1 MMTRKRDGFNNQ
13 LAIVLPQNIHAEL
26 KENPLTKLLFI
37 TDVGYYP
44 AARYHYRERPE
55 GCDQN
60 IFIFCTEGKG
70 WIEANGVTKKIA
82 KDTFLIIPAGLPHK
96 YGAENSQPWT
106 IYWFHFSGLQATSF
120 CGDDLT
126 ISNINSIENT
136 RNDRRVRLFEEIY
149 QTLSMGYSREN
160 LEYVSI
166 CLWYL
171 LGSFSYLPQFERM
184 RAIQQSDV
192 VEKSILYMHEHLK
205 ENITLEDLAD
215 HCGYSASH
223 FSAIFRK
230 KTTRSPI
237 EYFLGL
243 KMQNACQQLDF
254 TSKRIKEIAAGL
266 AFSDQFYFSRLFK
279 KVIGVSP
286 GDYRKNKKG

>member
-1 MMTRKRDGFNNQ
+1 MTRKRDGFNNQ
-13 LAIVLPQNIHAEL
+13 LAIVLPQHIHTEL

-44 AARYHYRERPE
+44 AAKFHYRERPE
-55 GCDQN
+55 GCEQN
-60 IFIFCTEGKG
+60 ILIFCTEGSG
-70 WIEANGVTKKIA
+70 WVEANGSKKRVT

-96 YGAENSQPWT
+96 YGADNSSPWT
-106 IYWFHFSGLQATSF
+106 IYWFHFTGLQATSF
-120 CGDDLT
+120 CSESLSV
-126 ISNINSIENT
+126 SNINSIENT
-136 RNDRRVRLFEEIY
+136 RNDRRIKLFEEIY

-160 LEYVSI
+160 LEYASI

-171 LGSFSYLPQFERM
+171 LGSFNYLPQFERM
-184 RAIQQSDV
+184 RTIQQTDV
-192 VEKSILYMHEHLK
+192 IEKSILYMHEHLN
-205 ENITLEDLAD
+205 ENISLQDLAT

-237 EYFLGL
+237 EYFLDL

-254 TSKRIKEIAAGL
+254 TNKRIKEIATDL
-266 AFSDQFYFSRLFK
+266 AFGDQFYFSRLFK
-279 KVIGVSP
+279 QIIGVSP
-286 GDYRKNKKG
+286 VDYRNKKKG